1 MSLKGTFTK
10 LLEKL
15 QLDTQPFTI
24 TNRNGLEN
32 FNEYDL
38 ACAIFI

>member
-24 TNRNGLEN
+24 TNRM
-32 FNEYDL
+32 DL
-38 ACAIFI
+38 RILMNII